1 MKKKNFAIV
10 IIIALLAITNLQAQV
25 TFKPGIN
32 AGLNIATL
40 TNSELNAKADFYIGA
55 FGAIKFSKF
64 YTLQPEITYSRQGGK
79 GNVVMETDDYNY
91 PVDRPLSDPSLI
103 NPDFI
108 VQRMGNVNVSLQY
121 ISSLTINKFHF
132 NEKFYVLVG
141 PFLDILITDNI
152 KVSPEKY
159 KKRYTKDADVDLGIV
174 GGLGYSL
181 NKNIA
186 FETRVK
192 KGVVGALINQNDYSG
207 SGRNNLVYQFG
218 IAYTFSKK

>member
-79 GNVVMETDDYNY
+79 GEVNLGYLYTPSPQNGMEWPPEMYA
-91 PVDRPLSDPSLI
+91 
-103 NPDFI
+103 
-108 VQRMGNVNVSLQY
+108 NVNVSLQY
-121 ISSLTINKFHF
+121 ISSITINKFYF
-132 NEKFYVLVG
+132 SENFYALAG
-141 PFLDILITDNI
+141 PFLDILIVDNI
-152 KVSPEKY
+152 KVDYERSADSF
-159 KKRYTKDADVDLGIV
+159 TKDADIDLGIV

-186 FETRVK
+186 FEARVK
-192 KGVVGALINQNDYSG
+192 KGVVGAFINQNDYSG
-207 SGRNNLVYQFG
+207 SGRNNLVYQLG